1 MNHEEIIEKFNEF
14 IKKWCGDNAPHLLD
28 SDENDGEEFRE
39 ALSLKEQEI
48 EILQKSKRD
57 MHIEDYKK
65 HKKIISSLQEK
76 IEKRVKSLEKDIE
89 KKKQIFSKEAK
100 QCNFCGSYHGN
111 LSNEINEMI
120 AQKVELEEIKKI
132 FDNQQKNR
140 NGQAGSPVGSIP
152 PHSEPTAD
160 TTPNISA
167 KGCGKYLPPVGS
179 YNSCGKNGML
189 CPSCQKKFVP
199 KEMGQ

>member
-76 IEKRVKSLEKDIE
+76 IELIVEEQVNICKERLKRMPDDEFYLGKIQGLRTAEDRLLT
-89 KKKQIFSKEAK
+89 IF
-100 QCNFCGSYHGN
+100 
-111 LSNEINEMI
+111 
-120 AQKVELEEIKKI
+120 
-132 FDNQQKNR
+132 
-140 NGQAGSPVGSIP
+140 
-152 PHSEPTAD
+152 
-160 TTPNISA
+160 
-167 KGCGKYLPPVGS
+167 
-179 YNSCGKNGML
+179 
-189 CPSCQKKFVP
+189 
-199 KEMGQ
+199 KEMGE